1 MKQNSITPVILVG
14 GKGRRLGKD
23 KVFLSLKN
31 KSIIH
36 RTYRILKTVFGK
48 EPIFVGREVLP
59 FPYMVIPDV
68 VKGVGPKG
76 GLLTAFLN
84 TNTDFVFLTACDMP
98 FINMDLLICMSRTL
112 KKESEIYMP
121 RIKNGYM
128 EPLFAFY
135 RKSLLHDLK
144 KQIEYGEYRM
154 RTLIKG
160 HTVQYMEEEV
170 ENIDRELMT
179 FFNIN
184 IKSDLDKALEVM
196 RNEEN

>member
-1 MKQNSITPVILVG
+1 MPVILVG

-23 KVFLSLKN
+23 KVFLSLK
-31 KSIIH
+31 KKPFIH
-36 RTYRILKTVFGK
+36 RTYRILKTVCGK
-48 EPIFVGREVLP
+48 EPIFVGRGVLP
-59 FPYMVIPDV
+59 FPYVVIPDV
-68 VKGVGPKG
+68 VKGIGPKG

-98 FINMDLLICMSRTL
+98 FINMDLLTYMSRTL
-112 KKESEIYMP
+112 KKSSEIYMP
-121 RIKNGYM
+121 RLKNGYL

-144 KQIEYGEYRM
+144 KQIKCGEYRM

-160 HTVQYMEEEV
+160 HTVQYIEEEEV

-196 RNEEN
+196 RNEKN